1 MAEAKPQKVN
11 TMEEIFE
18 GHGHN
23 TMTQK
28 QIDAEVRKLGEKFDK
43 QKKVK
48 RKINKNLQ
56 KRLGK
61 THYVGINGVGL
72 VLPVDGTEFE
82 IPQSFAE
89 HLDEYL
95 SNINL

>member
-1 MAEAKPQKVN
+1 MAETKTQ

-18 GHGHN
+18 GHGHSA
-23 TMTQK
+23 MTQT
-28 QIDAEVRKLGEKFDK
+28 QMDAEVRKLGKEFEK

-48 RKINKNLQ
+48 RKINKAFQ

-61 THYVGINGVGL
+61 THYIGINGVG
-72 VLPVDGTEFE
+72 VVVPVDGTQFE
-82 IPQSFAE
+82 LPESFAE

-95 SNINL
+95 ANLSNI